1 MKQLSYGGNTYW
13 IISETL
19 NYYYVSLEKD
29 GNNQIPLSK
38 MEVAA
43 YNNN

>member
-29 GNNQIPLSK
+29 GSNQIPLSK